1 MSLQSSPSLH
11 HSEICV
17 IGDVQVDP
25 LAVIAP
31 GVVLYAE
38 PGSQIHIAAGVCIGI
53 KSVLHISQGSLTI
66 ETGVNLAAGVLI
78 VGSGRIGQTTCIG
91 AGTTL
96 IQPEIPAGQVIPPG
110 SLLGD
115 GSRQVD
121 LELDSAAHHP
131 DQGADQEENIPYLG
145 NGFSSTA
152 PVETPPETRLEPQ
165 VEPQTVPPELGP
177 EQSSDPSP
185 VPNRRIYGQD
195 YVKQMM
201 GKMFP
206 NHSG

>member
-1 MSLQSSPSLH
+1 MYLQSSPSLH
-11 HSEICV
+11 HAEICV

-66 ETGVNLAAGVLI
+66 ETGVNLATGVLI
-78 VGSGRIGQTTCIG
+78 IGAGRIGQTACIG

-96 IQPEIPAGQVIPPG
+96 IHPEIPAGQVIPPG

-121 LELDSAAHHP
+121 LDRDSAEHQHDVFP
-131 DQGADQEENIPYLG
+131 DLSPGADIPHLG
-145 NGFSSTA
+145 NGFSPTA
-152 PVETPPETRLEPQ
+152 PVETPPEVVIEPH
-165 VEPQTVPPELGP
+165 VEPQIVPPE
-177 EQSSDPSP
+177 PSP
-185 VPNRRIYGQD
+185 AQNRRIYGQD

-206 NHSG
+206 NRSG

>member
-1 MSLQSSPSLH
+1 
-11 HSEICV
+11 V

-78 VGSGRIGQTTCIG
+78 VGAGRIGQTTCIG

-121 LELDSAAHHP
+121 LELDSAEPDP
-131 DQGADQEENIPYLG
+131 DQGVDIPHLG
-145 NGFSSTA
+145 NGFSPIA
-152 PVETPPETRLEPQ
+152 PVETPPETVPEPQ
-165 VEPQTVPPELGP
+165 VEPQTVPPAQSPEQIP
-177 EQSSDPSP
+177 EQSSDSSP